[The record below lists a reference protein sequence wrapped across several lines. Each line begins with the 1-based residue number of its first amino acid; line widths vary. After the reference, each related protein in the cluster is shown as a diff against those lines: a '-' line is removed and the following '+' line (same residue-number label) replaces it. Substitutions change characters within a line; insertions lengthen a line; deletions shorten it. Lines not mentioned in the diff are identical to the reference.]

1 MRFNT
6 ALVLAAATAHV
17 QAALRQYAL
26 NITHGTIAPDGVSRR
41 AWLVNGATPGPTI
54 VADEGDQVSVKVI
67 NNGDEPITIHWHGI
81 EQQGTPWSDGVP
93 GITQYPIAVGHSF
106 VYNWTAT
113 QMGYHWYHSH
123 YQLQVDDGLRGDIY
137 LHPKPDRAS
146 PFGLISSN
154 VADIAAMKAAEKNP
168 NRLFIYDWKHKTSA
182 EYMNEWKRTLVEP
195 LCLDDIL
202 INGHGQMV
210 CPSRAILDPVVNPL
224 VGKATDKGC
233 AYPNNTSVFPYRGD
247 PSKVLP
253 EIFYTCKNTT
263 TELEVIKV
271 NPAAKW
277 AAFNVVNAASI
288 WDLRVAIDNHTLYT
302 FAADGSYIEPIQ
314 SEFIGVPIG
323 ERFQFL
329 IKLDKPA
336 KDYTIRVAAAV
347 LPQKLSGF
355 GVLQYDSSVPYPTKR
370 GVPAIDAPSKV
381 KRTVYSTPHPK
392 NPFIDYGGNAIG
404 SARELD
410 PRNIKP
416 YPANPPPKP
425 AANQIVTVR
434 LNAERVSELGWML
447 NNRSWAE
454 TPDSAVPLLFDLN
467 QVKSVDPA
475 LKFTTLDEQYVDVIM
490 VITSGNPSLHPPHP
504 IHKHGVKGWFLGWGS
519 GGFPYKTVAEA
530 AAAGLPGLNLV
541 NPQYRDTFVTP
552 PGLGGQNWI
561 AFRFKS
567 SDPGPTFMHCH
578 IDPHLAV
585 GMAALLVEGID
596 KWPTVPPYYLS
607 HP

>member
-41 AWLVNGATPGPTI
+41 AWLVNGTASVIAPGSLIADWLHTGATPGPTI

-106 VYNWTAT
+106 IYNWTAT

-154 VADIAAMKAAEKNP
+154 AADIAAMKAAEKNP

-247 PSKVLP
+247 PSK
-253 EIFYTCKNTT
+253 NTT

-288 WDLRVAIDNHTLYT
+288 WDLRVSIDNHTLYT

-355 GVLQYDSSVPYPTKR
+355 GVLQYDSSVGYPTKR

-392 NPFIDYGGNAIG
+392 NPFIDYGGN
-404 SARELD
+404 
-410 PRNIKP
+410 
-416 YPANPPPKP
+416 
-425 AANQIVTVR
+425 
-434 LNAERVSELGWML
+434 
-447 NNRSWAE
+447 
-454 TPDSAVPLLFDLN
+454 
-467 QVKSVDPA
+467 
-475 LKFTTLDEQYVDVIM
+475 
-490 VITSGNPSLHPPHP
+490 
-504 IHKHGVKGWFLGWGS
+504 
-519 GGFPYKTVAEA
+519 
-530 AAAGLPGLNLV
+530 
-541 NPQYRDTFVTP
+541 
-552 PGLGGQNWI
+552 
-561 AFRFKS
+561 
-567 SDPGPTFMHCH
+567 
-578 IDPHLAV
+578 
-585 GMAALLVEGID
+585 
-596 KWPTVPPYYLS
+596 
-607 HP
+607 